1 MSQADNYTPQEVT
14 GTTETLDVVL
24 PWIFDGIDELVISQ
38 TDGTSVGTLAN
49 NDFDALVVGQTVTVQ
64 NFYGAGNLTNITVSR
79 ATKKT
84 NEFTQAETNPLD
96 SSALNAAINKI
107 VRMIQDTAYKTDL
120 LSNDVTGGDLSQLLL
135 TAITSDDPFDIP
147 TKENRENV
155 YMGFDSNGN
164 LILTVPTGVEP
175 PDGPLDPESF
185 LTVVTDIKVV
195 TGTSYTLLDGD
206 SGKFIIFTNV
216 ADVVVTTPNDLTL
229 GHQNMYLKTGATN
242 EVTHIVAS
250 GAEHVNLIP
259 VVASKQYAWYSHAVF
274 ENVGGVAAKYRFIGE
289 IDETDIN
296 NIEEVSR
303 TLLIED
309 TFTPTQAQDLINSAG
324 KFLNL
329 GVELKIL
336 FEDDTLLVTKAIN
349 ISGFSGPGT
358 LSIGTLTVPQ
368 YDTTTA
374 RPVTITNTNN
384 PLVTEYTDATVFDNN
399 GIWDAFQDNSAL
411 FISGCTCSQIGI
423 FGFSFNAKVFPVVI
437 ASTSSLVYFRG
448 NFCNQVNAFTRAE
461 YNAGTGLIIY
471 GGNHYIAMNKF
482 TTDTDTDGIGARGS
496 QIQLEDSD
504 GNGSYLLQGNTG
516 VVVAEPTLIS
526 NDNFTPLIDKAQIFG
541 LWTSG
546 ATTV

>member
-24 PWIFDGIDELVISQ
+24 PWIFDGIDELEISQ
-38 TDGTSVGTLAN
+38 TDGTSVGTLEN
-49 NDFDALVVGQTVTVQ
+49 NDFDALVVGQVVTVQ

-96 SSALNAAINKI
+96 SEALNQAINKI

-120 LSNDVTGGDLSQLLL
+120 LSNDVTGGDLNQLLL

-147 TKENRENV
+147 TKENRSNV
-155 YMGFDSNGN
+155 YLGFDTNGN

-175 PDGPLDPESF
+175 PDGPLDPENY
-185 LTVVTDIKVV
+185 LTVLTDIKVV

-206 SGKFIIFTNV
+206 TGKFIIFTNA
-216 ADVVVTTPNDLTL
+216 ADVAVESPNNLTL
-229 GHQNMYLKTGATN
+229 GHQIMYLKTGATN
-242 EVTHIVAS
+242 EITHTAAS
-250 GAEHVNLIP
+250 GATHVNLIP
-259 VVASKQYAWYSHAVF
+259 VVASKQYAWYSHVVF

-303 TLLIED
+303 TLLIES
-309 TFTPTQAQDLINSAG
+309 TFTASQAQDLIDSAG

-336 FEDDTLLVTKAIN
+336 FEDGTYLLTQALN
-349 ISGFSGPGT
+349 ISGFSGPG
-358 LSIGTLTVPQ
+358 ILTVGSLTEPQ

-374 RPVTITNTNN
+374 RPVTLTNTNN
-384 PLVTEYTDATVFDNN
+384 PPVGDYLNNSVFDNA
-399 GIWDAFQDNSAL
+399 GILDAFLANSAL
-411 FISGCTCSQIGI
+411 FISGNSCSQVG
-423 FGFSFNAKVFPVVI
+423 FYGFSCNAKVFPVVI
-437 ASTSSLVYFRG
+437 ISTSSLVYFRG
-448 NFCNQVNAFTRAE
+448 NFCNQINAFTRAE
-461 YNAGTGLIIY
+461 YSAGTGLIVY
-471 GGNHYIAMNKF
+471 GGNHFIAMNKF

-516 VVVAEPTLIS
+516 VVVAEGTP
-526 NDNFTPLIDKAQIFG
+526 NNNFSWSINKFRILGF
-541 LWTSG
+541 WTNG
-546 ATTV
+546 VTEG